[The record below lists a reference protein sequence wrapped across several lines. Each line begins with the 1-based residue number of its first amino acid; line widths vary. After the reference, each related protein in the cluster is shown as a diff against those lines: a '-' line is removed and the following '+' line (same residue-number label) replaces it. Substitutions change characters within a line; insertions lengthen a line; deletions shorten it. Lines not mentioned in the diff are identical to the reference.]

1 MIYSVTVTN
10 YVGDSIKLDLRKPN
24 ETGFLIYNIEGIGP
38 GKANINSTEI
48 STSDGSK
55 FNVARIPQR
64 NIVFSIMFTST
75 AMNETI
81 EQIRHKTYK
90 YFPLKKEVEL
100 IFETEEREVKI
111 TGYVESNE
119 PTIFSSSEGTQISII
134 CTDPFFYSVKEN
146 TITNFYPVEPLFEFL
161 FSNESLYEKRIQFGR
176 IRDVIEGVIKYEGDT
191 EIGIII
197 YIRATGPASD
207 ITITNV
213 KTREVM
219 KIDTDKISTI
229 TGKPLQDK
237 DDIIINTMKGN
248 KSIVL
253 IREGKTYNILNC
265 LDKNTDWFT
274 LSKGE
279 NVFGFAANTNQAN
292 LQFSVEN
299 MVIYEGI

>member
-24 ETGFLIYNIEGIGP
+24 DTGFLIYNIEGIGP

-55 FNVARIPQR
+55 FNVARLSQR

-75 AMNETI
+75 ALNETI

-100 IFETEEREVKI
+100 IFETEEREVRI

-146 TITNFYPVEPLFEFL
+146 TITNFYPVEPLFEFP

-207 ITITNV
+207 VTITNV

-219 KIDTDKISTI
+219 KIDTDKIGTI

-253 IREGKTYNILNC
+253 MREGKTYNILNC

>member
-81 EQIRHKTYK
+81 EKIRHKTYK

-119 PTIFSSSEGTQISII
+119 PMIFSSNEGTQISII

-146 TITNFYPVEPLFEFL
+146 NITNFYPVEPLFEFP
-161 FSNESLYEKRIQFGR
+161 FSNESLFEKRIQFGR

-229 TGKPLQDK
+229 TGKPLQAK

-253 IREGKTYNILNC
+253 MRDGKTYNILNC

>member
-10 YVGDSIKLDLRKPN
+10 YVGDSIKLNLRKPN

-38 GKANINSTEI
+38 GKANINTTEI

-55 FNVARIPQR
+55 FNSARLSER
-64 NIVFSIMFTST
+64 NIVLSIIFSE
-75 AMNETI
+75 NVLKETI
-81 EQIRHKTYK
+81 EQVRHKTYK

-100 IFETEEREVKI
+100 LFETEEREVKI
-111 TGYVESNE
+111 SGFVESND
-119 PTIFSSSEGTQISII
+119 PTIFSSQEGTQISII
-134 CTDPFFYSVKEN
+134 CPDPSFYSVKEN
-146 TITNFYPVEPLFEFL
+146 NITNFFPVEPLFEFP

-176 IRDVIEGVIKYEGDT
+176 IRDVIEETINYEGDS

-197 YIRATGPASD
+197 YIRASGPATN

-219 KIDTDKISTI
+219 KINTDKISII
-229 TGKPLQDK
+229 TGAPLQNK
-237 DDIIINTMKGN
+237 DEIVINTMKGN

-253 IREGKTYNILNC
+253 MREGTAYNILNC

-279 NVFGFAANTNQAN
+279 NIFGFAANSGQNN
-292 LQFSVEN
+292 LQFSIEN

>member
-24 ETGFLIYNIEGIGP
+24 DTGFLIYNIEGIGP
-38 GKANINSTEI
+38 GKANINTTEI

-55 FNVARIPQR
+55 FNVARLSQR

-75 AMNETI
+75 ALNETI

-100 IFETEEREVKI
+100 IFETEEREVRI

-146 TITNFYPVEPLFEFL
+146 TITNFYPVEPLFEFP

-219 KIDTDKISTI
+219 KIDTDKIGTI

-253 IREGKTYNILNC
+253 MREGKTYNILNC

>member
-24 ETGFLIYNIEGIGP
+24 DTGFLIYNIEGIGP
-38 GKANINSTEI
+38 GKANINTTEI

-55 FNVARIPQR
+55 FNVARLSQR

-146 TITNFYPVEPLFEFL
+146 TITNFYPVEPLFEFP